1 MQDWHYELD
10 GQRFGPVSETALQA
24 MIQAGQLKA
33 RSLVWSAQQV
43 DWKPV
48 ASTPL
53 AVHLPPVTSPPPL
66 PAARIGNAVVWWLA
80 AAPMLGLFLQAF
92 VAGAMVSSQYT
103 ADFEVAQAL
112 QHGRYW
118 YLSLLLN
125 IGLGVLDWKRLER
138 AGVDTSAFGKL
149 MWLVPVYLW
158 KRARSLQQ
166 TPAYFWVW
174 IACFVLA
181 ALIPDHM

>member
-33 RSLVWSAQQV
+33 RSLVWSAQLV
-43 DWKPV
+43 DWKPL

-80 AAPMLGLFLQAF
+80 AAPMLGLFLQSM
-92 VAGAMVSSQYT
+92 VAGAMVTSQYT

-112 QHGRYW
+112 QHPHTVHREMVVNMDGYQ
-118 YLSLLLN
+118 
-125 IGLGVLDWKRLER
+125 GLGAPV
-138 AGVDTSAFGKL
+138 KL
-149 MWLVPVYLW
+149 G
-158 KRARSLQQ
+158 R
-166 TPAYFWVW
+166 TPATYRFAPLSEGQDFLLPPQDVR
-174 IACFVLA
+174 
-181 ALIPDHM
+181 PR